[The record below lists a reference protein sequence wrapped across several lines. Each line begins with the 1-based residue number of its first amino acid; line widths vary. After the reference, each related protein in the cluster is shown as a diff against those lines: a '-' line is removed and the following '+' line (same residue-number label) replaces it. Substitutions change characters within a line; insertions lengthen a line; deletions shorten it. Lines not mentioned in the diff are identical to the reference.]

1 MRVRDEHLRRR
12 VALEA
17 ARLISEHG
25 LRDFH
30 AAKRKAAERLDIRD
44 EAGLPKNSE
53 VEEALREHQRL
64 FHGHDQPQQLRVL
77 REAACEAMRYFA
89 RFEPRLVG
97 PVLDGTADRHSA
109 VCLHLFCDTT
119 KSVLV
124 TLNDDGV
131 NFEEDSRRL
140 RIDAQHSVDFPVLR
154 IRQAGIEFDLTLLPL
169 DAIRQA
175 PLDRGGERP
184 LQRAALSAV
193 EKLLRDAEI

>member
-1 MRVRDEHLRRR
+1 MPARHEQLRRR

-30 AAKRKAAERLDIRD
+30 AAKRKAAARLGIRD

-53 VEEALREHQRL
+53 IEEALREHQRL
-64 FHGHDQPQQLRVL
+64 FHGGDQPRQLRAL

-97 PVLDGTADRHSA
+97 AVLEGTADAHSA
-109 VCLHLFCDTT
+109 VCLHLFCNSAE
-119 KSVLV
+119 SVLAQ
-124 TLNDDGV
+124 LDDDHIA
-131 NFEEDSRRL
+131 FDEDSRRF
-140 RIDAQHSVDFPVLR
+140 RINHDESREFPVLR
-154 IRQAGIEFDLTLLPL
+154 IERSGVDFDLTLLPQ

-175 PLDRGGERP
+175 PLDRSGERP
-184 LQRAALSAV
+184 MQRAALGAV
-193 EKLLRDAEI
+193 EALLNVS

>member
-1 MRVRDEHLRRR
+1 MPARNDHLRRR

-64 FHGHDQPQQLRVL
+64 FHGDDQPRRLRAL

-97 PVLDGTADRHSA
+97 PVLDGTADTHSA
-109 VCLHLFCDTT
+109 VCLHLFCDTIE
-119 KSVLV
+119 SVIV

-140 RIDAQHSVDFPVLR
+140 RLDTQRSADFPVLR
-154 IRQAGIEFDLTLLPL
+154 IRQAGVEFDLTLLPL

-193 EKLLRDAEI
+193 EKLLRDTET